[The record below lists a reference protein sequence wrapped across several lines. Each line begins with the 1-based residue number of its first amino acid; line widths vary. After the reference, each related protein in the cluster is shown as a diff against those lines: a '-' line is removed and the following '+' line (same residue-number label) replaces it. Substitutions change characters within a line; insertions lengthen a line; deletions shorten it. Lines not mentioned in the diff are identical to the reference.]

1 MRVVHRGFDRLE
13 LAIESNASPKLTEA
27 LQEAKDRAEQEGR
40 ALPITYGG
48 VDLDIQPHGGGGY
61 RYLLRGGLMDA
72 SFAIKKPNPRDPWGI
87 RVMVGSEFLATLGLG
102 HARRYIEATLAR
114 LGVRFGPQHVSI
126 GRADF
131 CVDVLAPGFELVPK
145 QFVMHSHA
153 NRADHMD
160 EM

>member
-1 MRVVHRGFDRLE
+1 MGPLLVALNGGTAAPFRHIRGSQGGDTAFQHIEHRKARGADRGTRTPAPLI
-13 LAIESNASPKLTEA
+13 A
-27 LQEAKDRAEQEGR
+27 
-40 ALPITYGG
+40 
-48 VDLDIQPHGGGGY
+48 
-61 RYLLRGGLMDA
+61 
-72 SFAIKKPNPRDPWGI
+72 NPRDPWGI
-87 RVMVGSEFLATLGLG
+87 RVIGGSEFLATLGLG
-102 HARRYIEATLAR
+102 HARSYIEATLAR
-114 LGVRFGPQHVSI
+114 LGVRFDPQHVSI